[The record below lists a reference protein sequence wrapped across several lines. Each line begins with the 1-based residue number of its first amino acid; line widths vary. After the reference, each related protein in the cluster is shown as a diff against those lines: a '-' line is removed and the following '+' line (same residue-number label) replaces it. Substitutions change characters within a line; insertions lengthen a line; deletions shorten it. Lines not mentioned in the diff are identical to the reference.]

1 MRAFLTLALSAALSL
16 TASADDD
23 VPEGIVHFLELHC
36 LDCHDSADAKG
47 DLSLEDYKTLDHK
60 VWQNVLEQIATDEMP
75 PKKKKTR
82 GDGPAREKVV
92 TAIFDFLTEKGANP
106 SLPGGPLPEDG
117 NLVDHERLFSG
128 RIQGPAS
135 SPPRFWR
142 RSQSQYDNLMEQLW
156 VIPKLRYEKSGLRDD
171 PKWAAYSYSKP
182 FPQLHPDDF
191 TNYSGEI
198 HADEATL
205 RSLMNVGAQIAERL
219 TAEKPTFASE
229 IQPWKAVGASSVRR
243 GHPWERFKI
252 EPPKRAE
259 EFEPFLT
266 KNADPSKAEKDEAIR
281 KVFQILLGRVA
292 GDAERKRYAKLLDRC
307 IERGGPASGLRG
319 LITAVIVSPEFV
331 FTMEMGLGPKDKHGR
346 RMLSSNELVY
356 AINNALTDISP
367 DTELLKSAAAGKL
380 KTKKDVERE
389 VRRIL
394 SDESIEKTRRLRFFQ
409 EFFGYSNALSIF
421 KDKPGWNLQVK
432 YLVRDADMLVE
443 HILKKDKNVFSE
455 LLTTD
460 RYFVAYPAIDDPEL
474 FEAVIQRTREETL
487 ATIEKTKKKGKK
499 LTPPIRGYNRA
510 WILSQGLNLIPRT
523 VHNDPKYHE
532 TAYVSIYG
540 FDLTKFDWTP
550 EQPIKVPGKR
560 AGLLTHPAWLVA
572 HSTNFDNDVVGRGH
586 WIRERLLAGKIPNI
600 PIEVEAM
607 VPEEPDSTLRHR
619 MRVTTDSYCLR
630 CHTRMDPLGFPF
642 EIYDHFGHYR
652 TEELVGSR
660 KNIKKTIDSSGEI
673 LHSGES
679 ELDAPV
685 DDAIDL
691 VHKLSNSSRVRQSFV
706 RHAFRFWMGRNET
719 LQDSPT
725 LIAADKAYLKSG
737 GSFNEL
743 LVSLLTSDSFL
754 YRK

>member
-1 MRAFLTLALSAALSL
+1 MHAFTTLILSVTLFL
-16 TASADDD
+16 TASADVH
-23 VPEGIVHFLELHC
+23 VPETIINFLEQHC
-36 LDCHDSADAKG
+36 LDCHDSADSKG
-47 DLSLEDYKTLDHK
+47 DLSLENYKTLDHS
-60 VWQNVLEQIATDEMP
+60 VWQSVLEQIATDEMP
-75 PKKKKTR
+75 PKKKKKR
-82 GDGPAREKVV
+82 ANGPEREKVV
-92 TAIFDFLTEKGANP
+92 TAIFDFLREIGADP
-106 SLPGGPLPEDG
+106 KLPGGPLPEDG

-128 RIQGPAS
+128 RIQGPAF

-156 VIPKLRYEKSGLRDD
+156 VIPKLRYEKSSLRDD

-182 FPQLHPDDF
+182 FPQLQPNDF

-205 RSLMNVGAQIAERL
+205 RSLMNAGAQIAERL
-219 TAEKPTFASE
+219 TAEKLDFASE
-229 IQPWKAVGASSVRR
+229 IQPWKAVGAPSLKRN
-243 GHPWERFKI
+243 HPWERFKI
-252 EPPKRAE
+252 DPPKRAE

-266 KNADPSKAEKDEAIR
+266 KNAAPTKAEKDNAIR
-281 KVFQILLGRVA
+281 KVFQILLGRNA
-292 GDAERKRYAKLLDRC
+292 DEKERTRYATLLDRC
-307 IERGGPASGLRG
+307 IERGDSASGLRG
-319 LITAVIVSPEFV
+319 LITAVIISPEFV
-331 FTMEMGLGPKDKHGR
+331 FTMEMGLGSKDEHGR

-356 AINNALTDISP
+356 AINNSLSDTSP
-367 DTELLKSAAAGKL
+367 DVELLKSAATGKL
-380 KTKKDVERE
+380 ESKQDVERE
-389 VRRIL
+389 FRRIL

-409 EFFGYSNALSIF
+409 EFFGYSNALSVF

-455 LLTTD
+455 LLTID
-460 RYFVAYPAIDDPEL
+460 RYFVAYPAIDDPKL
-474 FEAVIQRTREETL
+474 FEAVIQRTREEAL
-487 ATIEKTKKKGKK
+487 ATIEKTKKKGKEITAPK
-499 LTPPIRGYNRA
+499 KGYNRA

-586 WIRERLLAGKIPNI
+586 WIRERLLAGKIPNV

-607 VPEEPDSTLRHR
+607 VPEEPESTLRHR

-642 EIYDHFGHYR
+642 EIYDHFGQYR

-660 KNIKKTIDSSGEI
+660 KNIKKPIDSSGKI

-679 ELDAPV
+679 ELNTPV

-691 VHKLSNSSRVRQSFV
+691 VHKLSKSPRVRQSFV

-725 LIAADKAYLKSG
+725 LIAADEAYLESG